1 MKIVGYIVCVCILVS
16 GCSYFKEK
24 DDRIP
29 IARVNSS
36 FLYQEDIAALISEN
50 TSKED
55 STLIV
60 SNYINRWAT
69 QQILMDQAI
78 INISESKQENYN
90 KLIEEY
96 KRDLYTE
103 AYKNTIISKQ
113 LDSTVSQSELE
124 SFYEENKQN
133 FKLNDQLFK
142 VRYIQVDKDFT
153 NLSQASQKIERYNA
167 KDKQDLMDQ
176 SIQYKSFN
184 LNDSTWV
191 KREALEVALPV
202 LQTTDEQ
209 KLKKS
214 NFIRLQDSLG
224 VYLLKIEDRLNPS
237 DVAPLLYVKP
247 TIEQI
252 ILNKRKLDLLK
263 KLEKDIT
270 TDAIKNNNFEI
281 YEHE

>member
-1 MKIVGYIVCVCILVS
+1 MKVVGYILCLCILVS
-16 GCSYFKEK
+16 SCEYFKEK
-24 DDRIP
+24 DDRVP

-36 FLYQEDIAALISEN
+36 FLYQEDIAALLSEN

-55 STLIV
+55 SVLIV

-78 INISESKQENYN
+78 INIPENKQENYN
-90 KLIEEY
+90 NLIAEY

-103 AYKNTIISKQ
+103 AYKNKIISKQ
-113 LDSTVSQSELE
+113 LDSTVSTYELE
-124 SFYEENKQN
+124 RFYDKNKQN

-142 VRYIQVDKDFT
+142 VRYIQINKDFT
-153 NLSQASQKIERYNA
+153 NLSKTSQKVERYNG
-167 KDKQDLMDQ
+167 KDKIDLMAE

-191 KREALEVALPV
+191 KREALEMALPV
-202 LQTTDEQ
+202 LQNTDEQ

-214 NFIRLQDSLG
+214 NFIRLEDSLG
-224 VYLLKIEDRLNPS
+224 VYLLKIEDRLNPN
-237 DVAPLLYVKP
+237 DIAPLLYVKP

-252 ILNKRKLDLLK
+252 ILNKRKLDLIR

-270 TDAIKNNNFEI
+270 TDAIKNNDFEI
-281 YEHE
+281 YEND

>member
-1 MKIVGYIVCVCILVS
+1 MKVVYYIVCLCLLVS

-36 FLYQEDIAALISEN
+36 FLYQEDIAALISDN

-78 INISESKQENYN
+78 INIPENKQENYN
-90 KLIEEY
+90 KLIAEY

-113 LDSTVSQSELE
+113 LDSTVSQQELE

-142 VRYIQVDKDFT
+142 VRYIHVDKDFT
-153 NLSQASQKIERYNA
+153 NLSEASQKIERYNT
-167 KDKQDLMDQ
+167 KDKEGLMDQ

-191 KREALEVALPV
+191 KREALEAALPV

-281 YEHE
+281 YENE

>member
-1 MKIVGYIVCVCILVS
+1 MEKLGYIILLCMLAS
-16 GCSYFKEK
+16 SCEYFKEN
-24 DDRIP
+24 DTRVP

-36 FLYQEDIAALISEN
+36 YLYKEDIAALISEN
-50 TSKED
+50 TSQED
-55 STLIV
+55 STLLV

-78 INISESKQENYN
+78 INIPESTQENYN
-90 KLIEEY
+90 KLIAEY

-103 AYKNTIISKQ
+103 AYKNTIINRQ
-113 LDSTVSQSELE
+113 LDSTVSEYELE
-124 SFYEENKQN
+124 KFYEENKQN

-142 VRYIQVDKDFT
+142 IRYIQINEDFT
-153 NLSQASQKIERYNA
+153 TLSQTSQKIERYNE
-167 KDKQDLMDQ
+167 KDKKYLMAE
-176 SIQYKSFN
+176 SIKYKSFN

-191 KREALEVALPV
+191 KREALEMALPV

-224 VYLLKIEDRLNPS
+224 VYLLKIEDRLNPN

-247 TIEQI
+247 TIKQI
-252 ILNKRKLDLLK
+252 ILNKRKLELIK

-270 TDAIKNNNFEI
+270 TDALKNNNFEI
-281 YEHE
+281 YEDE

>member
-1 MKIVGYIVCVCILVS
+1 MKIVGYIVCLCILVS
-16 GCSYFKEK
+16 SCAYFKEK

-29 IARVNSS
+29 IARVNTS
-36 FLYQEDIAALISEN
+36 FLYQEDIVALISEN
-50 TSKED
+50 TSKKD

-78 INISESKQENYN
+78 INIPENKQENYN
-90 KLIEEY
+90 KLIAEY

-113 LDSTVSQSELE
+113 LDSTVSQHELE

-142 VRYIQVDKDFT
+142 VRYIQIDKDFT
-153 NLSQASQKIERYNA
+153 NLSQTSQKLERYNT
-167 KDKQDLMDQ
+167 KDKKDLMDQ

-191 KREALEVALPV
+191 KREALEMVLPI
-202 LQTTDEQ
+202 LQTTDDQ
-209 KLKKS
+209 KLKKP

-281 YEHE
+281 YEDE

>member
-1 MKIVGYIVCVCILVS
+1 MGKLAYILSLCILVTS
-16 GCSYFKEK
+16 CEYFKEK
-24 DDRIP
+24 DDRVP

-36 FLYQEDIAALISEN
+36 YLYHEDIAALISEN

-90 KLIEEY
+90 KLLEEY

-103 AYKNTIISKQ
+103 AYKNVIISKQ
-113 LDSTVSQSELE
+113 LDSTVAEFELE
-124 SFYEENKQN
+124 SFYSENKQN

-142 VRYIQVDKDFT
+142 IRYIQIDENFT
-153 NLSQASQKIERYNA
+153 NLAQTSQMLERFNA
-167 KDKQDLMDQ
+167 KDKEALMAE
-176 SIQYKSFN
+176 SIQYKSYN
-184 LNDSTWV
+184 LNDSIWV
-191 KREALEVALPV
+191 KREALQMALPIV
-202 LQTTDEQ
+202 QNIEEA
-209 KLKKS
+209 KLKNS

-224 VYLLKIEDRLNPS
+224 VYLLKIEDRLNPN
-237 DVAPLLYVKP
+237 DIAPLLYVKP
-247 TIEQI
+247 TIKQI
-252 ILNKRKLDLLK
+252 ILNKRKLDLIK

-281 YEHE
+281 YEDE

>member
-1 MKIVGYIVCVCILVS
+1 MQKAAYILCLCVLATSCE
-16 GCSYFKEK
+16 YFKEK
-24 DDRIP
+24 DDRTP
-29 IARVNSS
+29 IARVNNSY
-36 FLYQEDIAALISEN
+36 LYQEDIAALISEN

-103 AYKNTIISKQ
+103 AYKNTIINRQ
-113 LDSTVSQSELE
+113 LDSTVSDTELE
-124 SFYEENKQN
+124 EFYNENKQN

-142 VRYIQVDKDFT
+142 IRYIHIDENFT
-153 NLSQASQKIERYNA
+153 NLSQTSQKLERFNET
-167 KDKQDLMDQ
+167 DKEALMAE

-191 KREALEVALPV
+191 KREAVEMVLPI
-202 LQTTDEQ
+202 LQTTDES
-209 KLKKS
+209 KLNKS

-224 VYLLKIEDRLNPS
+224 VYLLKIEDRLNPT
-237 DVAPLLYVKP
+237 DTAPLLYVKP

-252 ILNKRKLDLLK
+252 ILNKRKLDLIK

-270 TDAIKNNNFEI
+270 TDAIKNNNFET
-281 YEHE
+281 YTNE

>member
-1 MKIVGYIVCVCILVS
+1 MLKLSYIFSLSLLLASCD
-16 GCSYFKEK
+16 YFKAK
-24 DDRIP
+24 DDRVP
-29 IARVNSS
+29 IARVNDTY
-36 FLYQEDIAALISEN
+36 LYQEDIAALISEN

-78 INISESKQENYN
+78 INISEAKQENYN
-90 KLIEEY
+90 KLIQEY

-103 AYKNTIISKQ
+103 AYKNTIINRQ
-113 LDSTVSQSELE
+113 LDSTVSASELK
-124 SFYEENKQN
+124 SFYEQNNQN

-142 VRYIQVDKDFT
+142 VRYIHIDENFSD
-153 NLSQASQKIERYNA
+153 LSQTSQKLERFNA
-167 KDKQDLMDQ
+167 KDKKALMAE
-176 SIQYKSFN
+176 SIKYRSFN

-191 KREALEVALPV
+191 KREALEMALPII
-202 LQTTDEQ
+202 QITDESE
-209 KLKKS
+209 LKKS

-224 VYLLKIEDRLNPS
+224 VYLLKIEDRLNPN
-237 DVAPLLYVKP
+237 DIAPLVYVKP

-252 ILNKRKLDLLK
+252 ILNKKKLDLIR

-281 YEHE
+281 YYDE

>member
-1 MKIVGYIVCVCILVS
+1 MQKLAYILFLCLLVAS
-16 GCSYFKEK
+16 CEFFKEK
-24 DDRIP
+24 EDRIP
-29 IARVNSS
+29 IARVNNS

-78 INISESKQENYN
+78 INIPENKQENYN
-90 KLIEEY
+90 KLIAEY

-103 AYKNTIISKQ
+103 AYKNTIVNKQ
-113 LDSTVSQSELE
+113 LDSTVSQYDLE
-124 SFYEENKQN
+124 NFYNENKQN
-133 FKLNDQLFK
+133 FKLNDELFK
-142 VRYIQVDKDFT
+142 VRYIQIDKDFT
-153 NLSQASQKIERYNA
+153 NLAQTSQKIERYNA
-167 KDKQDLMDQ
+167 KDKKDLMAE

-184 LNDSTWV
+184 LNDSIWV
-191 KREALEVALPV
+191 KKEALKTALPI
-202 LQTTDEQ
+202 LQNTDEQ
-209 KLKKS
+209 KLKNS
-214 NFIRLQDSLG
+214 DFIRLQDSLG
-224 VYLLKIEDRLNPS
+224 VYLLKIEDRLNPN
-237 DVAPLLYVKP
+237 DIAPLSYVKP

-252 ILNKRKLDLLK
+252 ILNKRKLDLIK

-281 YEHE
+281 YEDE

>member
-1 MKIVGYIVCVCILVS
+1 MKVTAYIMCLGLLVS
-16 GCSYFKEK
+16 SCDYFKEK
-24 DDRIP
+24 DDRVP
-29 IARVNSS
+29 IARVNNS
-36 FLYQEDIAALISEN
+36 FLYKEDIKALISEN
-50 TSKED
+50 TSPED

-78 INISESKQENYN
+78 INIPEKKQENYN
-90 KLIEEY
+90 KLIAEY

-113 LDSTVSQSELE
+113 LDSTVSAYELE
-124 SFYEENKQN
+124 NFYNENNQN

-142 VRYIQVDKDFT
+142 VRYIQIDKDFT
-153 NLSQASQKIERYNA
+153 NLTQTSQKLERYNV
-167 KDKQDLMDQ
+167 KDKKDLMAE

-191 KREALEVALPV
+191 KREALEMVLPI

-209 KLKKS
+209 KLKKT

-224 VYLLKIEDRLNPS
+224 VYLLKIEDRLNPN
-237 DVAPLLYVKP
+237 DIAPLVYVKP

-252 ILNKRKLDLLK
+252 LLNKRKLDLIK

-281 YEHE
+281 YENE

>member
-78 INISESKQENYN
+78 INIPENKQENYN
-90 KLIEEY
+90 KLISEY

>member
-78 INISESKQENYN
+78 INIPENKQENYN
-90 KLIEEY
+90 KLISEY

-202 LQTTDEQ
+202 LQTTGEQ

>member
-1 MKIVGYIVCVCILVS
+1 MKITGYLLCVCILVS
-16 GCSYFKEK
+16 SCDYFKEK
-24 DDRIP
+24 DDRVP
-29 IARVNSS
+29 IARVNNSY
-36 FLYQEDIAALISEN
+36 LYQEDIAALISEN
-50 TSKED
+50 ASQED

-78 INISESKQENYN
+78 INIPENKQENYN
-90 KLIEEY
+90 KLIAEY

-113 LDSTVSQSELE
+113 LDSTVSQYELE
-124 SFYEENKQN
+124 NFYEENKQN

-142 VRYIQVDKDFT
+142 VRYIQIDKDFT
-153 NLSQASQKIERYNA
+153 NFTQTSQKIERFNA
-167 KDKQDLMDQ
+167 KDKKDLMAE

-191 KREALEVALPV
+191 KRESLEMALPI
-202 LQTTDEQ
+202 LQITDEQ

-237 DVAPLLYVKP
+237 DIAPLLYVKP

-252 ILNKRKLDLLK
+252 LLNKRKLDLIK

-281 YEHE
+281 YENE

>member
-78 INISESKQENYN
+78 INIPENKQENYN
-90 KLIEEY
+90 KLISEY

-281 YEHE
+281 YENE